1 MTTKKATP
9 KRKGGKAP
17 AQLSPAHAADIKR
30 LAVDLANVLTNPAL
44 PRGLYNNIKRA
55 MCELGEPDAVTNS
68 ASYLA
73 ELFTHLSARKAGAQ

>member
-1 MTTKKATP
+1 MSSKKSTTKGKS
-9 KRKGGKAP
+9 RKAP
-17 AQLSPAHAADIKR
+17 ARPSPAHAADIKR
-30 LAVDLANVLTNPAL
+30 LAVDLSHVLTNPAL

-73 ELFTHLSARKAGAQ
+73 ELFTHLSVRKAGAQ

>member
-1 MTTKKATP
+1 MQSTT
-9 KRKGGKAP
+9 KRKGAKVP
-17 AQLSPAHAADIKR
+17 TRPSPAHTADIKR

-68 ASYLA
+68 AIYLA
-73 ELFTHLSARKAGAQ
+73 ELFTHLSVRKVGAQ